1 MAKQQTSLNVTV
13 APHQK
18 TIEENLP
25 SDPATT
31 TMNNH
36 YLEEVMH
43 HLQRSSQLASMTTS
57 SFSASAGMMPKVT
70 AAPRADDASD
80 MAEATSNAISNQ
92 IPNTTNDAVAT
103 NGQTRPL
110 WRNGEKTFPYK
121 VYDMLEFAESSGNT
135 NICSWLPSGDSFV
148 IHDRK
153 LFTEF
158 ILPRF
163 FLHKKW
169 RSFTRQ
175 LNIWCFK
182 RDFSVTVSDAFC
194 HPFFKRGDVAKLS
207 CVERAESKNLF
218 KKCPLT
224 NKRKPPSTTVGA
236 TSVSKFGGE
245 VQSVKKGSG
254 GSVKTTSANATTKK
268 RRVTSQ
274 DEEDVMDVA
283 SFLAG
288 LKKNPDTP
296 EKMSA
301 PQKTPVEVAKSVEGV
316 ALINGNNNTMSS
328 SNGSDKAEAMIASRM
343 NLMQRQSSLN
353 TLPYSDRQGLATSSI
368 ASLSQSSIRPTA
380 NPNLNIAGNSVMNNQ
395 TMNNQVFPMNVSFD
409 STFDRESLK
418 RLSTEQ
424 LVALASR
431 MKLREQMLRE
441 RAMSLQQAPVMPPMA
456 HVATQGSGWGD
467 AYPEMF
473 LQHQQESRALQPRT
487 LAGSMPS
494 HGMLSQQGMVQSL
507 MGSSKPKPSYS
518 DIADLELQHASG
530 IPNVS
535 RNFGYPRAA

>member
-1 MAKQQTSLNVTV
+1 MKLHETNSQLMAKQQTSLNVTV

-169 RSFTRQ
+169 RSF
-175 LNIWCFK
+175 
-182 RDFSVTVSDAFC
+182 VSIYF
-194 HPFFKRGDVAKLS
+194 
-207 CVERAESKNLF
+207 
-218 KKCPLT
+218 PL
-224 NKRKPPSTTVGA
+224 
-236 TSVSKFGGE
+236 
-245 VQSVKKGSG
+245 
-254 GSVKTTSANATTKK
+254 
-268 RRVTSQ
+268 
-274 DEEDVMDVA
+274 
-283 SFLAG
+283 L
-288 LKKNPDTP
+288 
-296 EKMSA
+296 
-301 PQKTPVEVAKSVEGV
+301 
-316 ALINGNNNTMSS
+316 
-328 SNGSDKAEAMIASRM
+328 
-343 NLMQRQSSLN
+343 
-353 TLPYSDRQGLATSSI
+353 Y
-368 ASLSQSSIRPTA
+368 
-380 NPNLNIAGNSVMNNQ
+380 
-395 TMNNQVFPMNVSFD
+395 
-409 STFDRESLK
+409 
-418 RLSTEQ
+418 
-424 LVALASR
+424 
-431 MKLREQMLRE
+431 
-441 RAMSLQQAPVMPPMA
+441 
-456 HVATQGSGWGD
+456 
-467 AYPEMF
+467 
-473 LQHQQESRALQPRT
+473 
-487 LAGSMPS
+487 
-494 HGMLSQQGMVQSL
+494 
-507 MGSSKPKPSYS
+507 
-518 DIADLELQHASG
+518 
-530 IPNVS
+530 
-535 RNFGYPRAA
+535 